1 MRARLRHFCCVLLF
15 SVLSLP
21 ALAAKIPV
29 GVMIYEGQTLD
40 GSGVFHILL
49 NPPAGLTFDKLT
61 PSFFV
66 DRIGHSFVLPPPQPS
81 PPPLYDFLF
90 LTVSGSGF
98 GTCPCR
104 SASFLFA
111 APPGTKVIFDGK
123 KFVLRYRPAILI
135 PLATDFWSRKSR
147 LRFIWLPL
155 RRAIE
160 LSRAEKLWPVCSDM
174 PGYQRRKYM
183 RVSVGR
189 MMRTYNKAHPHAG
202 G

>member
-1 MRARLRHFCCVLLF
+1 MRARLRLFCCVLLF

-21 ALAAKIPV
+21 ALATKIPV

-66 DRIGHSFVLPPPQPS
+66 DRIGHSFVLPPPKPS

-98 GTCPCR
+98 GSCPCR
-104 SASFLFA
+104 SASLFGEQTMFNRCSSSSP
-111 APPGTKVIFDGK
+111 APSPQSPNRECPRLFST
-123 KFVLRYRPAILI
+123 ILVN
-135 PLATDFWSRKSR
+135 R
-147 LRFIWLPL
+147 LL
-155 RRAIE
+155 
-160 LSRAEKLWPVCSDM
+160 
-174 PGYQRRKYM
+174 QR
-183 RVSVGR
+183 
-189 MMRTYNKAHPHAG
+189 
-202 G
+202 

>member
-29 GVMIYEGQTLD
+29 GVMIYEGQTPD

-49 NPPAGLTFDKLT
+49 NPPAGVTFDNLT

-66 DRIGHSFVLPPPQPS
+66 DRIGRSFVLPPPQPS

-123 KFVLRYRPAILI
+123 KFVLAQISASFLNPPGNGFLV
-135 PLATDFWSRKSR
+135 PQESATIY
-147 LRFIWLPL
+147 LVTV
-155 RRAIE
+155 
-160 LSRAEKLWPVCSDM
+160 AEGD
-174 PGYQRRKYM
+174 
-183 RVSVGR
+183 
-189 MMRTYNKAHPHAG
+189 
-202 G
+202 

>member
-21 ALAAKIPV
+21 ALATKIPV

-66 DRIGHSFVLPPPQPS
+66 DRIGRSFVLPPPQPS
-81 PPPLYDFLF
+81 PPPLYDVLF

-123 KFVLRYRPAILI
+123 KFVLAQISASHLNPPGNGFLV
-135 PLATDFWSRKSR
+135 PQESATIY
-147 LRFIWLPL
+147 LVTV
-155 RRAIE
+155 
-160 LSRAEKLWPVCSDM
+160 AEGD
-174 PGYQRRKYM
+174 
-183 RVSVGR
+183 
-189 MMRTYNKAHPHAG
+189 
-202 G
+202 

>member
-29 GVMIYEGQTLD
+29 GVIIHEGQTPD

-49 NPPAGLTFDKLT
+49 SPPGGVTFDKLT

-111 APPGTKVIFDGK
+111 ASPGTKVIFGGK
-123 KFVLRYRPAILI
+123 KFVLAKISASFLNPPGNGFLV
-135 PLATDFWSRKSR
+135 PQESATIY
-147 LRFIWLPL
+147 LVTV
-155 RRAIE
+155 
-160 LSRAEKLWPVCSDM
+160 AEGD
-174 PGYQRRKYM
+174 
-183 RVSVGR
+183 
-189 MMRTYNKAHPHAG
+189 
-202 G
+202 